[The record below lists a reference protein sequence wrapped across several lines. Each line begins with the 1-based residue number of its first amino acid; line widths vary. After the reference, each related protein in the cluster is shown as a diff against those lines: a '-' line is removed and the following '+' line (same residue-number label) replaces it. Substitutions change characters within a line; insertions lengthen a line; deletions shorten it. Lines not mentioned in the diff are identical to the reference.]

1 MKQQKKLWIFLVI
14 ISCNL
19 WGISGLCAKRV
30 FDLSTQVSPITITQI
45 RMLISG
51 LFLLL
56 LAQLTGKKPIKILYS
71 IKNIIDIILYGLF
84 GLIPIQL
91 FYFIVVQKSNAS
103 IATILQFMG
112 PFFIMFYM
120 VVFEHQFLRRL
131 DIVAAL
137 VAFMGIIFIATHGN
151 FSKISLSPEVLFW
164 GFLSA
169 LGVATNTLIPRP
181 LLKRMDS
188 VTLIAWSMIATGLM
202 MLIAYPSQ
210 ILIPKDSRVIILLV
224 VIIILGTILPFYCM
238 LNSLRYIKPS
248 TASILDAFEPI
259 SATLGSVFVFNL
271 ILKPIDWLGTI
282 LVILAVIAICYQPKS
297 KIKSIQK

>member
-71 IKNIIDIILYGLF
+71 RKNIIDIILYGLF

-112 PFFIMFYM
+112 LFFIMFYM

-271 ILKPIDWLGTI
+271 TLKPIDWLGTI

-297 KIKSIQK
+297 KIKSIRN

>member
-71 IKNIIDIILYGLF
+71 RKNIIDIILYGLF

-120 VVFEHQFLRRL
+120 VVFGHQFLRRL

>member
-1 MKQQKKLWIFLVI
+1 
-14 ISCNL
+14 
-19 WGISGLCAKRV
+19 
-30 FDLSTQVSPITITQI
+30 
-45 RMLISG
+45 
-51 LFLLL
+51 
-56 LAQLTGKKPIKILYS
+56 
-71 IKNIIDIILYGLF
+71 
-84 GLIPIQL
+84 
-91 FYFIVVQKSNAS
+91 
-103 IATILQFMG
+103 
-112 PFFIMFYM
+112 
-120 VVFEHQFLRRL
+120 
-131 DIVAAL
+131 
-137 VAFMGIIFIATHGN
+137 
-151 FSKISLSPEVLFW
+151 
-164 GFLSA
+164 
-169 LGVATNTLIPRP
+169 
-181 LLKRMDS
+181 
-188 VTLIAWSMIATGLM
+188 MIATGLM

>member
-71 IKNIIDIILYGLF
+71 RKNIIDIILYGLF

-120 VVFEHQFLRRL
+120 VAFEHQFLRRL

>member
-71 IKNIIDIILYGLF
+71 RKNIIDIILYGLF

-103 IATILQFMG
+103 IATILQFMC